1 MLDFHS
7 FEARQQERLQGME
20 RAVRRERLARQIKS
34 RGAHFDLRCWATSR
48 VDYLSEFARQ
58 WAGRIRG
65 TLPAG
70 QPGPVLSDC
79 R

>member
-7 FEARQQERLQGME
+7 FEARQQEQLRDME
-20 RAVRRERLARQIKS
+20 RAVRRERLARRVES
-34 RGAHFDLRCWATSR
+34 RGTPFDLRCWATSR
-48 VDYLSEFARQ
+48 VDYLSELARH
-58 WAGRIRG
+58 WASRIRG

-79 R
+79 G